1 MLVDQMKTLLATVF
15 SFYLKTHFFHWNVT
29 GPDFAQYHEFL
40 GNLYEEV
47 HASVDRIAEEIRTLD
62 SYAPG
67 SLGRFKELSKIEDET
82 MIPAPG
88 QMMNIL
94 YFDNQR
100 VIDVLNAAHETAQ
113 EQKVFGLVNFL
124 EDRLD
129 VHSKHAWM
137 LRSFIKQ

>member
-15 SFYLKTHFFHWNVT
+15 SFYLKTHYFHWNVT
-29 GPDFAQYHEFL
+29 GPNFAQYHEFL

>member
-1 MLVDQMKTLLATVF
+1 MLVDQMKTLLATAF
-15 SFYLKTHFFHWNVT
+15 SFYLKAQYFHWNVT
-29 GPDFAQYHEFL
+29 GPNFAQYHEFL

-47 HASVDRIAEEIRTLD
+47 HSSIDKIAEEIRTLD

-67 SLGRFKELSKIEDET
+67 SLGRFKELSKVEDET

-100 VIDVLNAAHETAQ
+100 VMDALKAAHELAE
-113 EQKVFGLVNFL
+113 EQKVFGLINFL
-124 EDRLD
+124 EDRMD